1 MTSTNKDRGDLI
13 REHGE
18 RLATLEER
26 IENIR
31 RDIDRILKTLET
43 RKERQWSLSL
53 VLIIA
58 LVGLVSAVI
67 GGVLTEVFKVLFSKV
82 VS

>member
-1 MTSTNKDRGDLI
+1 VTSTNKDRGDLI